1 MHEVLGSVP
10 STDISQ
16 CVCCRVSSRSSS
28 ATSLGQPGLHKTL
41 FQNQKST
48 EREMQACACLSR
60 PSPHPHRVVG
70 SMGAG
75 LWALQPHCFPE
86 ALPPL
91 TALLALQA
99 PCLARVPLGAHGPVL
114 PQANALLIRE
124 VDVEKV
130 TTFEHQ
136 YVNAIKTLW
145 SDPGVQECYDRR
157 REFQLSDS
165 AK

>member
-1 MHEVLGSVP
+1 
-10 STDISQ
+10 
-16 CVCCRVSSRSSS
+16 
-28 ATSLGQPGLHKTL
+28 
-41 FQNQKST
+41 
-48 EREMQACACLSR
+48 MQIIC
-60 PSPHPHRVVG
+60 PSPHTHPHRVVREHGWWAVGLVALSLSRGLG
-70 SMGAG
+70 S
-75 LWALQPHCFPE
+75 PHCPTGS
-86 ALPPL
+86 AGS
-91 TALLALQA
+91 LLAQ
-99 PCLARVPLGAHGPVL
+99 GPPTGVHSPFL

>member
-1 MHEVLGSVP
+1 MKGHAALLPPKGLGSFNCSASSAGSLLGHGSP
-10 STDISQ
+10 K
-16 CVCCRVSSRSSS
+16 SSRP
-28 ATSLGQPGLHKTL
+28 A
-41 FQNQKST
+41 
-48 EREMQACACLSR
+48 R
-60 PSPHPHRVVG
+60 SP
-70 SMGAG
+70 A
-75 LWALQPHCFPE
+75 
-86 ALPPL
+86 
-91 TALLALQA
+91 
-99 PCLARVPLGAHGPVL
+99 L

-130 TTFEHQ
+130 TTFERQ

>member
-1 MHEVLGSVP
+1 VWWLL
-10 STDISQ
+10 
-16 CVCCRVSSRSSS
+16 VC
-28 ATSLGQPGLHKTL
+28 PGL
-41 FQNQKST
+41 
-48 EREMQACACLSR
+48 
-60 PSPHPHRVVG
+60 P
-70 SMGAG
+70 
-75 LWALQPHCFPE
+75 
-86 ALPPL
+86 
-91 TALLALQA
+91 QA
-99 PCLARVPLGAHGPVL
+99 PGLASH

-145 SDPGVQECYDRR
+145 NDPGIQECYDRR

>member
-1 MHEVLGSVP
+1 MGGG
-10 STDISQ
+10 
-16 CVCCRVSSRSSS
+16 RW
-28 ATSLGQPGLHKTL
+28 GQ
-41 FQNQKST
+41 
-48 EREMQACACLSR
+48 
-60 PSPHPHRVVG
+60 
-70 SMGAG
+70 
-75 LWALQPHCFPE
+75 QPHCFPG
-86 ALPPL
+86 ALAPL

-99 PCLARVPLGAHGPVL
+99 PCLALVPSGVHGPTL

>member
-1 MHEVLGSVP
+1 MVGGGPCSLVAFQRPWLP
-10 STDISQ
+10 SLP
-16 CVCCRVSSRSSS
+16 CWLCR
-28 ATSLGQPGLHKTL
+28 
-41 FQNQKST
+41 
-48 EREMQACACLSR
+48 
-60 PSPHPHRVVG
+60 
-70 SMGAG
+70 
-75 LWALQPHCFPE
+75 
-86 ALPPL
+86 
-91 TALLALQA
+91 LLAC
-99 PCLARVPLGAHGPVL
+99 PGSPPGVHSPFL

>member
-1 MHEVLGSVP
+1 
-10 STDISQ
+10 
-16 CVCCRVSSRSSS
+16 
-28 ATSLGQPGLHKTL
+28 
-41 FQNQKST
+41 
-48 EREMQACACLSR
+48 
-60 PSPHPHRVVG
+60 
-70 SMGAG
+70 MGGG
-75 LWALQPHCFPE
+75 LWALQPCCFPE
-86 ALPPL
+86 AVPPSLPCWL
-91 TALLALQA
+91 CGLLAW
-99 PCLARVPLGAHGPVL
+99 PGPPRSSQSHP